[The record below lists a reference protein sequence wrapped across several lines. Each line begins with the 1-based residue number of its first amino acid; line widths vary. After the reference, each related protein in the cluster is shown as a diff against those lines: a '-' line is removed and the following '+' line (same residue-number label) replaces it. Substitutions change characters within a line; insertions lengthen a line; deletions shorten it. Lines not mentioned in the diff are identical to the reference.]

1 MSRYLVINTFTG
13 ELEATFESLEKA
25 ELECIKLN
33 AKLPYASSE
42 SYNVFDEQSYDAWL
56 GEVEAP
62 EIVVWQV
69 FGVSRKYDGSSMS
82 ELVMADTKSKA
93 REVFEKEHP
102 EFKSTDAWQ
111 VCV

>member
-1 MSRYLVINTFTG
+1 MARYFILNQYSG
-13 ELEATFESLEKA
+13 ELMGEYEDVDLANEACS
-25 ELECIKLN
+25 KLN

-93 REVFEKEHP
+93 REVFEKEHL

-111 VCV
+111 VYV